1 MSLSFFES
9 FLAGGLIINI
19 ASLAGWKGEGGEG
32 RERGENERTEGGSDG
47 RTEGGREGGREDRKE
62 GGRSGSTGWKIVIQ
76 WEVEW

>member
-47 RTEGGREGGREDRKE
+47 RKEGGREDRKE

>member
-32 RERGENERTEGGSDG
+32 RERGENERKEGGSDG
-47 RTEGGREGGREDRKE
+47 RTEGGREDRKE